1 MTSYKTHCGKNACK
15 TRKPIL
21 QAMDMQPWPTVQ
33 SFTLKLGSV
42 RRVFLSTFQAWRVSD
57 TDAHRHHPIQ
67 CARGVILLQECWS
80 FILRETA
87 KKREREKKSLMWLY
101 LNKWFLFPL
110 AGSFRM
116 RAIWKTTLE
125 KQPSLFV
132 QMQKHS
138 RVALWSLEIN
148 ITGGGV
154 HTSESKIISTSNTTG
169 RREARSTR
177 KGKWNIVSKK
187 YKWKKYGKEYGYL

>member
-1 MTSYKTHCGKNACK
+1 MCHGCHPSSGV
-15 TRKPIL
+15 L
-21 QAMDMQPWPTVQ
+21 E
-33 SFTLKLGSV
+33 FLL
-42 RRVFLSTFQAWRVSD
+42 RRN
-57 TDAHRHHPIQ
+57 
-67 CARGVILLQECWS
+67 C
-80 FILRETA
+80 RE
-87 KKREREKKSLMWLY
+87 KRKRENWLTWLY

-110 AGSFRM
+110 AGWFRK

-154 HTSESKIISTSNTTG
+154 HTSESKIISTSNTKG
-169 RREARSTR
+169 RKEARSTR

-187 YKWKKYGKEYGYL
+187 YKYVEKKYKAKNMDMCRAAMDTAVWFWLLLSIKAPCNSQVIRNRRLYSHLW